1 MFASTN
7 SAGAGLHTPVLYQ
20 QVLSALRPSAGS
32 RYIDG
37 TLGAGGHAFGILET
51 SSPDGLLLGL
61 DRDPEALVQAGSLLR
76 VFGPRALLRQGSFG
90 ALTSIAEQA
99 GWSNVQGV
107 LLDLGMSSMQLEDPS
122 RGFSFQ
128 RDGPLDMRF
137 DRSQSLSAADLV
149 NQTSEREL
157 ADILV
162 RFGEEPRARRIARA
176 IVAVRPLESTA
187 ELAKAVAGALRGRR
201 PRIHPAT
208 RTFQALRIAVND
220 ELTVLEAGLEQAVD
234 LLRPGGRVVVVAF
247 HSLEDRIVKGYFRR
261 ESQDCICPP
270 EQPVCTC
277 GHQARLKILT
287 RRPTQPTEQE
297 VLANSRARSAKM
309 RVAERLELA

>member
-32 RYIDG
+32 RYVDG
-37 TLGAGGHAFGILET
+37 TLGAGGHAFGILEI

-61 DRDPEALVQAGSLLR
+61 DRDPEALVQAGSRLR

-90 ALTSIAEQA
+90 DLTSVAEQA

-297 VLANSRARSAKM
+297 VLGNSRARSAKM

>member
-61 DRDPEALVQAGSLLR
+61 DRDPEALVQAGSRLR

-90 ALTSIAEQA
+90 DLTSVAEQA

-297 VLANSRARSAKM
+297 VLGNSRARSAKM
-309 RVAERLELA
+309 RVAERLEVA

>member
-37 TLGAGGHAFGILET
+37 TLGAGGHAFGILEI

-61 DRDPEALVQAGSLLR
+61 DRDPEALVQAGSRLR

-90 ALTSIAEQA
+90 DLTSVAEQA

-297 VLANSRARSAKM
+297 VLGNSRARSAKM

>member
-37 TLGAGGHAFGILET
+37 TLGAGGHAFGILEI

-61 DRDPEALVQAGSLLR
+61 DRDPEALVQAGSRLR

-90 ALTSIAEQA
+90 DLTSVAEQA

-297 VLANSRARSAKM
+297 VLGNSRARSAKM
-309 RVAERLELA
+309 RVAERL

>member
-61 DRDPEALVQAGSLLR
+61 DRDPEALVQAGSRLR

-90 ALTSIAEQA
+90 DLTSVAEQA

-297 VLANSRARSAKM
+297 VLGNSRARSAKM